1 MERGK
6 GTEEGEGGRCEGRRP
21 LTLLDCATAAAT
33 AFPPIIVLLNAPGGP
48 YHKLALLFLNIKML
62 GQIQR
67 SDQFCQVP
75 PMTLGKLSLLP
86 FSIAPLAAEK
96 KLEVDLLSLSL
107 FWHGCSPPRS
117 LVG

>member
-6 GTEEGEGGRCEGRRP
+6 GTEEGEGGDAKAEGRSLFSIAPR
-21 LTLLDCATAAAT
+21 AAA

-67 SDQFCQVP
+67 SDQFCQV
-75 PMTLGKLSLLP
+75 SQ
-86 FSIAPLAAEK
+86 
-96 KLEVDLLSLSL
+96 
-107 FWHGCSPPRS
+107 
-117 LVG
+117 